1 MPETPT
7 EPTSEPPTIA
17 MCNEPL
23 QENYELQLGGMS
35 DSLAAVSLDVEHKAK
50 SDSSAP
56 GVPDSRSA
64 IELNCSSPDSSDSS
78 SEGESETFSSDG
90 SNSSSPNSSSPNS
103 LQTAFPD
110 SNVLKTGDLFDDTS
124 KENQNTQLS
133 TAWDASFQS
142 DSDVETVV
150 LWNPAAK
157 NDCDMVSV
165 DDPKVGSNPQPSI
178 PWDTSSQ
185 SDSDADTVISGK
197 PTANDDADT
206 VSPNNSGAGE
216 FGAVSGDC
224 IKGYPDVKKSAASD
238 SSSDDGSDSSSQ
250 DCSDTFS
257 PAGPRALS
265 PTSSTSSQAALNV
278 DDDDDDDDEPT
289 HPKGSHNICAYASSV
304 QDGRRIRTSCDRN
317 DDTGNWHVE
326 PDGFINEAKRAGGPY
341 LCCFPVT
348 MQRLKDND
356 PLVDILE
363 NCVFMRKIISTLT
376 EHDIDPTSMKIR
388 ECQSKI
394 DFFNLRPTFIISATR
409 DTFDD
414 SWILA
419 CRQIWRHFSD
429 AGLGQVNVEISDPEI
444 YTRSLWPIQ
453 RSDPVGSVHD
463 ELQRRMVAEINLTDI
478 CAIMTVHVGTT
489 QKREKMPVAVL
500 MLVRYQSNRD
510 WRNTRDL
517 IVNILDDLNLPMVGV
532 LITKGQVLRG

>member
-1 MPETPT
+1 
-7 EPTSEPPTIA
+7 

-35 DSLAAVSLDVEHKAK
+35 DSLAAVSLDVEPKAK
-50 SDSSAP
+50 SYSSP
-56 GVPDSRSA
+56 PEVPDSRSA
-64 IELNCSSPDSSDSS
+64 IELGCSSPDSSDSS
-78 SEGESETFSSDG
+78 SEGESDIFSSDG
-90 SNSSSPNSSSPNS
+90 SNSSSPNSSSPNN
-103 LQTAFPD
+103 LQTAA
-110 SNVLKTGDLFDDTS
+110 VWDTS
-124 KENQNTQLS
+124 S
-133 TAWDASFQS
+133 QS
-142 DSDVETVV
+142 DSDVETVI

-165 DDPKVGSNPQPSI
+165 DDPKEDSTTQPSI

-185 SDSDADTVISGK
+185 SGSDADTVIPGE
-197 PTANDDADT
+197 PTAENDADT
-206 VSPNNSGAGE
+206 VSPNNSGSEE

-224 IKGYPDVKKSAASD
+224 IQGYPDVKKSDASD

-257 PAGPRALS
+257 PAGPRSLS
-265 PTSSTSSQAALNV
+265 PTSSTSSQAAL
-278 DDDDDDDDEPT
+278 DIDDDDDDDEPT
-289 HPKGSHNICAYASSV
+289 RSKGSHNICAYASPV
-304 QDGRRIRTSCDRN
+304 QDGRRIRTSCDSN
-317 DDTGNWHVE
+317 DDIGIWHVE
-326 PDGFINEAKRAGGPY
+326 PDGFINEAKRVGGPY
-341 LCCFPVT
+341 LCCFPVK
-348 MQRLKDND
+348 MQKLKHDD

-363 NCVFMRKIISTLT
+363 DYVLLQKIISTLT
-376 EHDIDPTSMKIR
+376 EHDIHPISMKLR

-394 DFFNLRPTFIISATR
+394 DFFNLRPTFIVSATR

-429 AGLGQVNVEISDPEI
+429 ADLGQVNVEISDPEI
-444 YTRSLWPIQ
+444 YARSLWPVQ
-453 RSDPVGSVHD
+453 TSDPVWPVHD
-463 ELQRRMVAEINLTDI
+463 ELQRRMIAEINLTDT

-489 QKREKMPVAVL
+489 QKREKMPLAVL
-500 MLVRYQSNRD
+500 MVVRYQSNRD

-532 LITKGQVLRG
+532 VITKGQVLRG